1 MQACA
6 HRRHLRKGKVHD
18 AHRSCC
24 FRFLFCK
31 STHRVSIQASRQPPN
46 ALLKKSRRHKSFTLE
61 QTFPMIP
68 FTRALNHC
76 SRQPNKQ
83 RYQHARTDCYS
94 PTTRSHGLRKIF
106 TLHLMTSCRT
116 MSHCQSGQH
125 NAPDRSPD
133 AEDTTPD
140 GAEVSSLQNGRALPA
155 RNLDQHLQFEHFQ
168 SRKAANPGIF
178 RCVSKGKKV
187 HYEYSFPHLVVH
199 KSPSNV

>member
-6 HRRHLRKGKVHD
+6 HRQHLRKGKVHD

-94 PTTRSHGLRKIF
+94 PTTRSHGLRRIF

-116 MSHCQSGQH
+116 MSHCQSRATQCAGPI
-125 NAPDRSPD
+125 A
-133 AEDTTPD
+133 
-140 GAEVSSLQNGRALPA
+140 GR
-155 RNLDQHLQFEHFQ
+155 
-168 SRKAANPGIF
+168 G
-178 RCVSKGKKV
+178 G
-187 HYEYSFPHLVVH
+187 HYSGWSGSILLTGRPCASGT
-199 KSPSNV
+199 KP